1 VGTGSLI
8 LALFLQAAPDTATF
22 ADRATRDLVARAVQR
37 HAAADSSVR
46 DYQAALRYRLSFG
59 VGKRRWAAVPPA
71 AVEEQEGRV
80 QWSLPNDLRVDLL
93 GRRGASR
100 LDGVDLSSNFS
111 RPWFVP
117 RTLGDSIRL
126 LGDDTD
132 GARAAPHPL
141 GPGGTALYRYRA
153 GDSLVIVMGAARR
166 RLTIRSIEV
175 TPRPGLSS
183 AVVGKL
189 WVDVATGDVVRF
201 TFRFVGTNLW
211 DEPEGTTAR
220 DSAEA
225 RRANRIVSR
234 ILQIDADLEY
244 ALQDDRHWL
253 PFRQRLTGR
262 VTVPIGPDLT
272 VPFEAT
278 TTFNDYTINTGQAVA
293 FSVPIPPAG
302 LTADQRRVLRD
313 SLRAERRSGVVPD
326 SLRARDRVGRL
337 PSGGRYQI
345 HRPPVDSMRT
355 YAGWA
360 DSLVLD
366 ADPVER
372 TRLQD
377 VLGEVA
383 AMAEQLPG
391 EMTGRPGA
399 GLAWERLPDFIR
411 YNRVQG
417 TTLSFVGRTGVPLAF
432 SELVGTARY
441 GLADQRLMATVAYV
455 RDAPSGR
462 FTLRGGRDLVDL
474 DPFTRGL
481 TFGNSLRGILAGRDD
496 GAYALG
502 QGVRLSHERA
512 LGLATELTIG
522 ALVED
527 HQSGRTEA
535 RAGIPRVFGADGFFT
550 PNAPVR
556 EGLATGASVQLDRL
570 GYRGAWTLRGE
581 ALAVDGELA
590 GRATLHLR
598 RDLARG
604 WLITRTSLGV
614 ATRADVV
621 PQMALR
627 AGGLRTVRGYDF
639 GVASGDA
646 LWALQLDIAAPGN
659 DPLKWVGF
667 LDAGQ
672 AGKLSAFGA
681 APLLSGVGVGAS
693 ILGGLIRAEL
703 SHPLTERAGRSLRF
717 DLVFGGVR

>member
-1 VGTGSLI
+1 MGTGTLI

-22 ADRATRDLVARAVQR
+22 ADRATSDLVARAVQR
-37 HAAADSSVR
+37 HAAADTSVR

-59 VGKRRWAAVPPA
+59 LGKRRWAAVPTA
-71 AVEEQEGRV
+71 AVEEQDGRV

-93 GRRGASR
+93 GRRQASR

-117 RTLGDSIRL
+117 RTLGDSIRI
-126 LGDDTD
+126 LGGDTD

-141 GPGGTALYRYRA
+141 GRGATALYRYAA

-166 RLTIRSIEV
+166 RLTIRSIDV
-175 TPRPGLSS
+175 VPRPGLPA

-201 TFRFVGTNLW
+201 TFRFVGTHLW
-211 DEPEGTTAR
+211 DEPEGTSAR
-220 DSAEA
+220 DSADA
-225 RRANRIVSR
+225 RMANRIVSR

-253 PFRQRLTGR
+253 PYRQRLSGR
-262 VTVPIGPDLT
+262 VTLPVGPDLT

-278 TTFNDYTINTGQAVA
+278 TTFSDYTINTGQAVA
-293 FSVPIPPAG
+293 FSVPIPPAN
-302 LTADQRRVLRD
+302 LTPDERRVLRD
-313 SLRAERRSGVVPD
+313 SLRTERRTGVVPD

-337 PSGGRYQI
+337 SSGGRYQI
-345 HRPPVDSMRT
+345 HRPPLDSLRT

-366 ADPVER
+366 SDPIER
-372 TRLQD
+372 ARLQD
-377 VLGEVA
+377 AIGDVA
-383 AMAEQLPG
+383 AMAERLPG

-399 GLAWERLPDFIR
+399 GLAWERLPDFVR

-417 TTLSFVGRTGVPLAF
+417 TTLSFVGRTGLPVAF
-432 SELVGTARY
+432 SELVGTVRY
-441 GLADQRLMATVAYV
+441 GLADQRLMGTVAFV

-462 FTLRGGRDLVDL
+462 FTLGGGRDLVDL

-481 TFGNSLRGILAGRDD
+481 TFGNSLRGMLAGRDD
-496 GAYALG
+496 GAYALA
-502 QGVRLSHERA
+502 QGVRLTHERS
-512 LGLATELTIG
+512 LGLATELTLG
-522 ALVED
+522 VLVED
-527 HQSGRTEA
+527 HRSVRTEA
-535 RAGIPRVFGADGFFT
+535 RAGIPRIFGADGFFT
-550 PNAPVR
+550 PNAAVR

-570 GYRGAWTLRGE
+570 GYRGTWTLRGE

-590 GRATLHLR
+590 GRATVHLR
-598 RDLARG
+598 RDVAGG
-604 WLITRTSLGV
+604 WVTTRTSLGV
-614 ATRADVV
+614 ATGADVV
-621 PQMALR
+621 PQVALQ

-639 GVASGDA
+639 GVARGDA
-646 LWALQLDIAAPGN
+646 LWALQLDVAEPGN
-659 DPLKWVGF
+659 DPFKWVGF

-672 AGKLSAFGA
+672 AGKLSAFGD
-681 APLLSGVGVGAS
+681 APFLSGVGVGAS
-693 ILGGLIRAEL
+693 ILGGLIRAEV
-703 SHPLTERAGRSLRF
+703 SHPLTERAGRGLRF